1 MNSEGQDDVEA
12 GAGANSPKIEKV
24 PSFEIETQN
33 GSTRRV
39 ASSKPRREIR
49 KTKRLRKKA
58 SEVHPWFL
66 KFGSLFLLVA
76 QLVGLVLL
84 MRYSRTHSA
93 GKDLYLSS
101 TAVFMMEVMKFVTCN
116 VVVFSQ
122 HGSTLEGW
130 TDEMKKHIFNAP
142 DQMLKMSVPSFLYVV
157 QNNLL
162 YLALTNLDA
171 ATYQV
176 CYQLKIL
183 TTAVFSV
190 VMLKRQFSS
199 KKWLALII
207 LTTGVAI
214 VQVSG
219 NTQADTTH
227 TSTAQSRTVGLVAIF
242 CAACTSGFSGVYFE
256 KMLKGS
262 STSLWM
268 RNVQMGLPSI
278 LIALLTVFFEDG
290 ATIVEKG
297 FFVGYS
303 PVVWGVV
310 IVQAI
315 GGLIVAVVIKY
326 ADNVLKTFAA
336 SASIVISCAIS
347 ALFLNFRPN
356 LAFLAGASLVVI
368 STVMY
373 SQPEKKVRKR
383 MKKNNILPVTKQI
396 TGSMV

>member
-1 MNSEGQDDVEA
+1 MNSEGQDDVEE

-116 VVVFSQ
+116 IVVFSQ
-122 HGSTLEGW
+122 HGSTLKGW

-199 KKWLALII
+199 KKMASTHYPHHGCGYCPSLGKYA
-207 LTTGVAI
+207 
-214 VQVSG
+214 SG
-219 NTQADTTH
+219 YDTYLNSAESYCW
-227 TSTAQSRTVGLVAIF
+227 TSRNPLRS
-242 CAACTSGFSGVYFE
+242 VYFRIFR
-256 KMLKGS
+256 
-262 STSLWM
+262 SL
-268 RNVQMGLPSI
+268 L
-278 LIALLTVFFEDG
+278 
-290 ATIVEKG
+290 
-297 FFVGYS
+297 
-303 PVVWGVV
+303 
-310 IVQAI
+310 
-315 GGLIVAVVIKY
+315 
-326 ADNVLKTFAA
+326 
-336 SASIVISCAIS
+336 
-347 ALFLNFRPN
+347 
-356 LAFLAGASLVVI
+356 
-368 STVMY
+368 
-373 SQPEKKVRKR
+373 
-383 MKKNNILPVTKQI
+383 
-396 TGSMV
+396 